1 MVQGAVSVRQ
11 RRRRGPPAHP
21 ALRMNYANAYG
32 STSRRP
38 SGCTTGPVRR
48 AISGIAPGGQ
58 PGWSSQSGVVQSSS
72 HVVLPSCGCGRVLAR
87 NGAMRSSGSGK
98 TIVDFSL
105 PSSTTKPSAAY
116 GADASKMLI
125 IEREEPLEDFLMS
138 QGGVGHSAGTD
149 PPPEPDRW
157 GVRPLQFAA
166 GASRE
171 SLGLTDLPNGSASA
185 ISAVR
190 DSCRSA
196 AAAAG

>member
-1 MVQGAVSVRQ
+1 MVGPGFELVYQGLDGMRPSLAARRLSTTGNAATENSTGDACQREESENVRWVLGFGGAVFVVAALSGTEVLSVNSFRCSGSTCCRQ
-11 RRRRGPPAHP
+11 RAVVGAGRNPA
-21 ALRMNYANAYG
+21 
-32 STSRRP
+32 
-38 SGCTTGPVRR
+38 
-48 AISGIAPGGQ
+48 
-58 PGWSSQSGVVQSSS
+58 
-72 HVVLPSCGCGRVLAR
+72 
-87 NGAMRSSGSGK
+87 
-98 TIVDFSL
+98 
-105 PSSTTKPSAAY
+105 KPSAAY

-149 PPPEPDRW
+149 PPPGPDRW
-157 GVRPLQFAA
+157 GGRPLQFAA

-190 DSCRSA
+190 DSGRSA